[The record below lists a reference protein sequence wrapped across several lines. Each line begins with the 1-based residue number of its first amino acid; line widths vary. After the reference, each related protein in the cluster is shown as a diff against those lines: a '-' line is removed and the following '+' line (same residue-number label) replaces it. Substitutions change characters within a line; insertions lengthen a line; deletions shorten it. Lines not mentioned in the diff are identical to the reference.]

1 MLSNRPEKGLDLLDA
16 MVNAAADRAS
26 SHLIGTIR
34 FAKCDSVQLNEGFSV
49 PEVELETWSL
59 FADRQAV
66 VVLVYVTA
74 PREDGGRTTAASGRF
89 TFTTLTHKREY
100 RHDPLARPT
109 GAGALPTHPHK

>member
-1 MLSNRPEKGLDLLDA
+1 MLSNRSEKGLDLLGA

-26 SHLIGTIR
+26 SHLQGAVR
-34 FAKCDSVQLNEGFSV
+34 VAKCDAVQLNEGFSV
-49 PEVELETWSL
+49 PDIELEARPL

-66 VVLVYVTA
+66 VVSVFATA

-100 RHDPLARPT
+100 RA
-109 GAGALPTHPHK
+109 